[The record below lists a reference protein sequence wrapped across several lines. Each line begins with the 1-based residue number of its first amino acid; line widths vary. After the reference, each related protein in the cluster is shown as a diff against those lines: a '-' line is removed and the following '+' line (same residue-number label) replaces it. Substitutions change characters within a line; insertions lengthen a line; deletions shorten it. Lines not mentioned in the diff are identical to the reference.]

1 MPGLA
6 NPSMRRRREAANS
19 LREIIEHLVKKVVI
33 LGGSF
38 PLGGRGKGG
47 RHDFNFEDCRNI
59 HDLLKKYTIQELS
72 PFVEAYLR
80 LHPEVKEEVEGL
92 SFEEKLQLSLP
103 GGDLLVFGKIA
114 RFLIRVLAPF
124 LLCVY
129 VLRDPF

>member
-1 MPGLA
+1 MQC
-6 NPSMRRRREAANS
+6 S
-19 LREIIEHLVKKVVI
+19 LSHTHVHLS
-33 LGGSF
+33 LQF
-38 PLGGRGKGG
+38 P
-47 RHDFNFEDCRNI
+47 FFS
-59 HDLLKKYTIQELS
+59 IQELS

-103 GGDLLVFGKIA
+103 GGDLLVFGKID